1 MNMNIKYI
9 FVVKYAIKWSEW
21 FESVKKLSY
30 KIIQR
35 TDQQTIYIQT
45 ATEAR
50 CVWV

>member
-1 MNMNIKYI
+1 MFQTKY
-9 FVVKYAIKWSEW
+9 FCVIKWSEC

-30 KIIQR
+30 KTIQR
-35 TDQQTIYIQT
+35 KDLQTIYIQT